1 MEEKGYVQVYTGN
14 GKGKTTAAMGL
25 ALRAVGAGKKIFI
38 AQFAKGTHYS
48 ELNSIANF
56 LPAITLRQYGLGC
69 FIFNAPKQA
78 DVDAANVGL
87 KEAEEAITSGEYDI
101 IILDEANIAVR
112 YNLFSVQKLI
122 EVIEKRNPA
131 TEVII
136 TGRYATEEIMEY
148 ADLVTEMKEIKHYYK
163 QGVKG
168 RVGIEK

>member
-38 AQFAKGTHYS
+38 AQFAKGMHYS
-48 ELNSIANF
+48 ELESISKF
-56 LPAITLRQYGLGC
+56 LPAIKLKQYGLGC

-78 DVDAANVGL
+78 DIDAANVGL

-101 IILDEANIAVR
+101 IILDEANIAVH

-122 EVIEKRNPA
+122 EVIEKRNRT

-163 QGVKG
+163 MGVKA